1 MTFPHDLYSLTWDFV
16 NLEYYS
22 FNYVDTLAPS
32 GTRFPEEL
40 VTQYGGLGN
49 RY

>member
-1 MTFPHDLYSLTWDFV
+1 MTSIHSHWNFV
-16 NLEYYS
+16 DLEYYS
-22 FNYVDTLAPS
+22 FNYVDTTRTPS
-32 GTRFPEEL
+32 GTKFLEEQ